1 MKKSNVLK
9 VVVCLAAMIF
19 GCIFMAENGADIAKA
34 AEYEDIKPV
43 AINSS
48 TFPDPNFRAYVSGEF
63 DRDKDGTLSRDE
75 IVYARNI
82 WADGNQ
88 NIIIKPLSRDV
99 VESGVLDECCLL
111 NLEIHKSFARISSAL
126 LLKQISEVLNLNL
139 SKSPTR
145 FETTWDS
152 VENILIV
159 NVKGGQK

>member
-1 MKKSNVLK
+1 MIKWFNVKDRTGIATLYSNNITLNT
-9 VVVCLAAMIF
+9 AAMSPLDF
-19 GCIFMAENGADIAKA
+19 
-34 AEYEDIKPV
+34 
-43 AINSS
+43 
-48 TFPDPNFRAYVSGEF
+48 AYKVQVGI
-63 DRDKDGTLSRDE
+63 DD
-75 IVYARNI
+75 
-82 WADGNQ
+82 NQ

-126 LLKQISEVLNLNL
+126 LLKQISEALNLTL

-159 NVKGGQK
+159 NVKGGQKL